1 MALPPL
7 VAAVSAFRALR
18 GRLLTWD
25 QVTQSNFQF
34 APAPENCTW
43 TMSPPVTPD
52 AKGLYPVATPG
63 RTKCV

>member
-1 MALPPL
+1 MAKSTL
-7 VAAVSAFRALR
+7 VAIMGQIACYT
-18 GRLLTWD
+18 GQQITWD
-25 QVTQSNFQF
+25 QATQSNFQF